1 MHASVKTNSENR
13 DGGIRTRDPLNPI
26 QVRYRAAL
34 RPVRV
39 ATTPSQPNNQRRSP
53 NLTDHPPPNNRP
65 CRPFCPT
72 LSPGISRQCQIA
84 LGRTGRHDALWNQK
98 KPHELNRRNGSNA
111 TEYAESPTRKCT
123 NSTNDITLACQQPT
137 PTPLQSLLPTPVP
150 LTGSN
155 PIDTL
160 WIAIASGLVLLMTP
174 ALALFY
180 GGLVRSKSILNTMM
194 MSLASFGVVGVPW
207 IILGYSLAFGSGNA
221 VLGNLD
227 HAFLLGVGLEAKGA
241 IPHLLFMAY
250 QGTFA
255 FITAGLISGALV
267 ERMRFSAY
275 LVFIAIWSVAIYA
288 PIAHW
293 VWGGGWLGA
302 WGVLDFAGGTVVH
315 IAAGTAAG
323 IGAVVVGQR
332 RDYGRQ
338 AFLPHNVP
346 MMLTGTA
353 LLWFGWLGFNGGSAL
368 AVNGAMVVALVNTI
382 IAPMA
387 TLAVW
392 LTLDLWRTRHATAV
406 GAGTGIVVGLV
417 AITPACGFV
426 SPLGAL
432 TIGAIAAIPSYCAI
446 ARRASTRLDDS
457 LDVVG
462 AHGVGGVM
470 GALLTGVFA
479 TKAWG
484 APTNGLLYGDPS
496 LLLKQAVGVLAT
508 ITYAGIGTFVVLHLV
523 ALIRPL
529 RVPVKDEAGGLDV
542 SQHGE
547 EGYSDGEGAML
558 VLQDS
563 AA

>member
-1 MHASVKTNSENR
+1 MGQSLGT
-13 DGGIRTRDPLNPI
+13 
-26 QVRYRAAL
+26 L
-34 RPVRV
+34 RRLRGFSCIFSTITVTLRSGP
-39 ATTPSQPNNQRRSP
+39 ATQAP
-53 NLTDHPPPNNRP
+53 
-65 CRPFCPT
+65 
-72 LSPGISRQCQIA
+72 
-84 LGRTGRHDALWNQK
+84 
-98 KPHELNRRNGSNA
+98 
-111 TEYAESPTRKCT
+111 SPTFTK
-123 NSTNDITLACQQPT
+123 
-137 PTPLQSLLPTPVP
+137 TPVP

-155 PIDTL
+155 PVDTL
-160 WIAIASGLVLLMTP
+160 WIAIATGLVLLMTP

-207 IILGYSLAFGSGNA
+207 LLLGYSLAFGSGNA

-227 HAFLLGVGLEAKGA
+227 HLLLNGMTLEAKGS
-241 IPHLLFMAY
+241 IPHLLFVAY

-255 FITAGLISGALV
+255 IITAGLISGALV

-275 LVFIAIWSVAIYA
+275 LLFITIWSVVIYA

-323 IGAVVVGQR
+323 VGAIVVGQR

-368 AVNGAMVVALVNTI
+368 AVNGSMVVALVNTAL
-382 IAPMA
+382 APMA

-406 GAGTGIVVGLV
+406 GAGTGLVVGLV

-432 TIGAIAAIPSYCAI
+432 AIGAIAAIPSYFAI
-446 ARRASTRLDDS
+446 AKRASTRLDDS

-462 AHGVGGVM
+462 AHGVGGIV

-484 APTNGLLYGDPS
+484 APEDGLLAGNAF
-496 LLLKQAVGVLAT
+496 LVVKQLVGVLAT
-508 ITYAGIGTFVVLHLV
+508 IVYAGFGSFVVFKLV
-523 ALIRPL
+523 SLVRPL
-529 RVPVKDEAGGLDV
+529 RVPVREEAEGLDV

-558 VLQDS
+558 VLQDT